1 MKQYY
6 QSKAA
11 LYYQAFSIHYA
22 SLNDPERTAY
32 SKELCLEHC
41 CFLQTRASEFYALAR
56 SL

>member
-6 QSKAA
+6 QDKAA

-22 SLNDPERTAY
+22 SLNDPQRSAY
-32 SKELCLEHC
+32 SKELCREHC
-41 CFLQTRASEFYALAR
+41 CFLQTRAAELYALAL